1 MSPTAMSPTPARTL
15 DVVERE
21 NAYLKQRC
29 GQLEADVSDLDAQ
42 VTRLSQQ
49 LERFMARREAHIA
62 QPNPLS
68 GGQ

>member
-1 MSPTAMSPTPARTL
+1 MSQATPR
-15 DVVERE
+15 DVETVERE

-29 GQLEADVSDLDAQ
+29 SLLEDDVSDLGAQ

-49 LERFMARREAHIA
+49 LERLMARRDSRLNST
-62 QPNPLS
+62 NPLS

>member
-1 MSPTAMSPTPARTL
+1 MSQAIPR
-15 DVVERE
+15 DVETVERE

-29 GQLEADVSDLDAQ
+29 SLLEGDVSDLNAQ

-49 LERFMARREAHIA
+49 LERLMARRESHL
-62 QPNPLS
+62 QSPNPLS